1 VIPAGKG
8 KRRALLAVAAAALA
22 IGAVLIATLSGGGHT
37 KAMTTRLVTPAS
49 SDPVAAAGTPAA
61 FRHLSGQRSNRCAL
75 RSAEL
80 ESYPPSQHLQGSC
93 CDPMNQS
100 TYEWQVKALRAY
112 ASIAQIPMDPYDV
125 PVSLAQQL
133 LHYDSSIR
141 LAPQQQRTYDH
152 AMHMSREH
160 GPCCCRCWRWTAFRG
175 MSKYLISRDGWSASR
190 VALLIDDV
198 EGCGG
203 KGEPPHISSQASA

>member
-1 VIPAGKG
+1 M
-8 KRRALLAVAAAALA
+8 
-22 IGAVLIATLSGGGHT
+22 TSGGV
-37 KAMTTRLVTPAS
+37 APVP
-49 SDPVAAAGTPAA
+49 SDPVAVAGTPAA

-80 ESYPPSQHLQGSC
+80 ETYPPSQHLQGSC

-112 ASIAQIPMDPYDV
+112 ASIAQIPKDPYDV

-133 LHYDSSIR
+133 LHYNSSIR
-141 LAPQQQRTYDH
+141 LAPHQQRTYDH
-152 AMHMSREH
+152 AMQMSREH

-175 MSKYLISRDGWSASR
+175 MSKYLIARAHWTATQ
-190 VALLIDDV
+190 VALVIDDV

-203 KGEPPHISSQASA
+203 KDEPPSLPSRAAT